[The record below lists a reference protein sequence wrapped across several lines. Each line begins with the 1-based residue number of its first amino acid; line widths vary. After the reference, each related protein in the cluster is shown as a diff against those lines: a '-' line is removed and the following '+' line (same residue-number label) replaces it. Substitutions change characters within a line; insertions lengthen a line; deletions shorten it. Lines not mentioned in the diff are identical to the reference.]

1 LSNRIVLEVTD
12 NIAEVIFNRP
22 DKMNALDQQA
32 FDELNEV
39 AQEIRANQ
47 SVRAVYIRALGE
59 HFCAGADINFLQGAV
74 SDPAVFKQR
83 ANNIEPGCDANE
95 FQRPALAWLDLN
107 VPVVAGLQGVVYG
120 AGAQIALAAD
130 FRISSPT
137 LAFSLFEINWGLIP
151 DMGVTQTLP
160 RLVRSDVAAEL
171 VMTGRVVKAQEA
183 QAIGLVTRLVDNPD
197 NHCRELLARL
207 VTLSPDAVQRAKV
220 LMRDAAS
227 LNRADALRLEA
238 TLQGELVGTKNQI
251 EAARAKIEK
260 RAAVFTSSTTSI
272 VGLSQGE

>member
-1 LSNRIVLEVTD
+1 
-12 NIAEVIFNRP
+12 
-22 DKMNALDQQA
+22 MNALDQQA

-39 AQEIRANQ
+39 ALEVRANQ
-47 SVRAVYIRALGE
+47 SVRAVYIHARGE

-74 SDPAVFKQR
+74 SDPSVFKQR

-95 FQRPALAWLDLN
+95 FQRPALAWFDLN
-107 VPVVAGLQGVVYG
+107 IPVVAGLQGVVYG

-160 RLVRSDVAAEL
+160 RLVKSDVAAEL

-197 NHCRELLARL
+197 SHCRELLARL
-207 VTLSPDAVQRAKV
+207 VSLSPDAVQRAKV

-238 TLQGELVGTKNQI
+238 TLQGELVGTANQI

-272 VGLSQGE
+272 VGLSRGE